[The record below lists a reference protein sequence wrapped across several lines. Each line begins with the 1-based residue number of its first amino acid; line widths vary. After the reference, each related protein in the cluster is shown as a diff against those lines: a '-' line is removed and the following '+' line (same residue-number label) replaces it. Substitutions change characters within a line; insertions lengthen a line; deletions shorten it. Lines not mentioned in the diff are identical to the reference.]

1 MFISNSEKEEIKTSI
16 KILNTQVAGLLEE
29 LSQLRA
35 SLAAKPKKEVGNAKE
50 EAAKLR
56 RREYA
61 KMYARKKKE
70 EKLKAALEKV
80 IESAPTVTVTN

>member
-1 MFISNSEKEEIKTSI
+1 MFISNFEKEEIKTSI

-35 SLAAKPKKEVGNAKE
+35 SLATKPKKEANDAKE

-70 EKLKAALEKV
+70 EKLKAKFEQIIAT
-80 IESAPTVTVTN
+80 APTVTATA